1 MIFQARSSGG
11 NFQAGDDFL
20 FGFRQGVRQGDFS
33 GQEWGDSGG
42 MTPGWHSRGPWVLSD
57 PKNTCSIIKKMSQ
70 GKKH

>member
-33 GQEWGDSGG
+33 GEEGFQAGEWGNSGG
-42 MTPGWHSRGPWVLSD
+42 F
-57 PKNTCSIIKKMSQ
+57 Q
-70 GKKH
+70 GN

>member
-33 GQEWGDSGG
+33 GEEGFQAGSGEIQA
-42 MTPGWHSRGPWVLSD
+42 VF
-57 PKNTCSIIKKMSQ
+57 KEIKFGLPLKILPAPENPQ
-70 GKKH
+70 Y